1 MSPSAGQRKDESV
14 FVLVVDENP
23 VRFNVAVAMSR
34 IVTVKRMVFI
44 LWWQFASLTQNVNY
58 IEEFVHVI
66 AALLEEFV
74 VLFEAGGIFD
84 FEHCLRLQ
92 TGRETLAGGE

>member
-34 IVTVKRMVFI
+34 IVTVKRMVFV
-44 LWWQFASLTQNVNY
+44 LWWQFASLAQNVNY
-58 IEEFVHVI
+58 V
-66 AALLEEFV
+66 EEFV